1 MKKIALN
8 FVSKA
13 SFCQTLYIFLQNNTR
28 EPKNYG
34 SIERVH
40 LSIQRFQFIF
50 FFTFKFYSA
59 FTFVLTTVFSSIN
72 NDEIIK

>member
-1 MKKIALN
+1 MEVMKKIALN

-50 FFTFKFYSA
+50 FFY
-59 FTFVLTTVFSSIN
+59 I
-72 NDEIIK
+72 